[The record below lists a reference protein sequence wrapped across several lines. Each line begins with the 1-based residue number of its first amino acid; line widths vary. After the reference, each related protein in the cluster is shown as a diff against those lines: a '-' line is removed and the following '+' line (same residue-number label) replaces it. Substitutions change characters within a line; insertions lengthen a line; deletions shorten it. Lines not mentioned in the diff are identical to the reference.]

1 MNKTMWTGG
10 KGRRG
15 EMQISSRAYR
25 NILHGEKIDSCQSS
39 AERSEKGEE
48 SVVQRQSV
56 PWGGVCVDM
65 WPSAGTT
72 AGSFLIRSCKC
83 FLIINVTTDLLKL
96 GIY

>member
-15 EMQISSRAYR
+15 EMQISSRTYR
-25 NILHGEKIDSCQSS
+25 NVLHGEKIDSCQSS

-56 PWGGVCVDM
+56 PWGVYVWTCGPQLVPLLGPFSSGVASV
-65 WPSAGTT
+65 
-72 AGSFLIRSCKC
+72 FL
-83 FLIINVTTDLLKL
+83 
-96 GIY
+96 